1 VKPPESSSFD
11 VVEKIGLALPGVEA
25 ATRYDGSRVL
35 KVAGVF
41 MAGLA
46 THSSAEP
53 NTLVV
58 RAGLDERESFIEEAP
73 DTYYLTEYY
82 RRYPL
87 VLVRLE
93 RVTREALRELLS
105 SSYRLT
111 LPKTRL
117 RPSSATH
124 RPWTSP
130 NRAGRGVRARSFR
143 DSRTSRPRGRTVP

>member
-1 VKPPESSSFD
+1 
-11 VVEKIGLALPGVEA
+11 VEKQTCYHHRVKRHAPNPFEVVKAIGLKMPAVEA
-25 ATRYDGSRVL
+25 AIRYDGASVL

-46 THSSAEP
+46 THSSAER

-58 RAGLDERESFIEEAP
+58 RADVGARESFIEEAP
-73 DTYYLTEYY
+73 ETYYLTEYY

-93 RVTREALRELLS
+93 RVTRSALQELLS

-117 RPSSATH
+117 RERRRRCSST
-124 RPWTSP
+124 
-130 NRAGRGVRARSFR
+130 AG
-143 DSRTSRPRGRTVP
+143 